1 MMKVNPHRYRL
12 EASQVVDALH
22 SQLESRKIRAM
33 IDIVDYQERWKEEFE
48 EIAQQLREALGHLA
62 LRIDHIGSTSVP
74 GLAAKDVIDI
84 QVTVERLEPSLIPLI
99 KSLGFEHPPYFGIHH
114 YHDDHQPPGYP
125 TPEDEWLKY
134 FFRRSQPRRVNLH
147 VRVAGKA
154 NQRYA
159 LLFRDYLRSSPASAN
174 AYAELKRQ
182 LAANLTDLD
191 AYTDVK
197 DPVCDLIA
205 IAAEAWAIR
214 TNWQSANWQ
223 SDLGST

>member
-1 MMKVNPHRYRL
+1 MMKVSPQRYRL
-12 EASQVVDALH
+12 ESFQANVKATQPRAILH
-22 SQLESRKIRAM
+22 SM
-33 IDIVDYQERWKEEFE
+33 IEIVDYQERWPQEFE
-48 EIAQQLREALGHLA
+48 TIARQLREALGSLA

-84 QVTVERLEPSLIPLI
+84 QVTVARLEPSLTSLI
-99 KSLGFEHPPYFGIHH
+99 TSTGLTKPPGFEHIPYFS
-114 YHDDHQPPGYP
+114 DHQPPGYP
-125 TPEDEWLKY
+125 TAEDEWQKLY
-134 FFRRSQPRRVNLH
+134 FRALEPRRVNLH

-159 LLFRDYLRSSPASAN
+159 LLFRDYLRSSPESAK

-182 LAANLTDLD
+182 LAANLSDLD

-205 IAAEAWAIR
+205 IAAEAWAIQ
-214 TNWQSANWQ
+214 TNWQNANWQ
-223 SDLGST
+223 SD